1 MTFLSYLLSS
11 DLSTVEVWLDLLIVK
26 FNLLDI
32 VYGSKFSVNI

>member
-1 MTFLSYLLSS
+1 MTFLSYSLSS

-32 VYGSKFSVNI
+32 VYGRKFSVNI